1 MKKILT
7 SLFLLV
13 ILAGCTSTIPDSL
26 VNEESAE
33 NAILCEEDSFSKT
46 TTCRTEWV
54 SSSWTTEGA
63 EHGLFDSNKS
73 ISYRLL
79 SETKNST
86 TKISLVLSY
95 VNNHGWS
102 FFEYAYDSEGKKFP
116 LERYSS
122 DVKTVVYNQ
131 AITKEIY
138 TLDLTQAYIKNHKTG
153 MSFKLYG
160 KSIQIP
166 FNVPEPYIK
175 GFLNFLKKTK
185 KI

>member
-1 MKKILT
+1 MKKYLT
-7 SLFLLV
+7 SLILSFVLV
-13 ILAGCTSTIPDSL
+13 GCASTIPDSL

-33 NAILCEEDSFSKT
+33 NAISCEEDSFSKT
-46 TTCRTEWV
+46 TTCKAEKV
-54 SSSWTTEGA
+54 SSSWTTKGVEQ
-63 EHGLFDSNKS
+63 GLFDSNKS
-73 ISYRLL
+73 VSYQLL
-79 SETKNST
+79 SETKNSN
-86 TKISLVLSY
+86 TKIYLVLRY
-95 VNNHGWS
+95 YNNHGWS

-131 AITKEIY
+131 AITEEIY

-153 MSFKLYG
+153 MSFQLYG
-160 KSIQIP
+160 KSMQIP

>member
-1 MKKILT
+1 MKRILT
-7 SLFLLV
+7 SLFLSI
-13 ILAGCTSTIPDSL
+13 ILAGCTSTIPAYL

-33 NAILCEEDSFSKT
+33 NTISCEEDSFSKT
-46 TTCRTEWV
+46 TTCKSSWV

-63 EHGLFDSNKS
+63 EHALFDNNKAVT
-73 ISYRLL
+73 YRLL
-79 SETKNST
+79 SETKNSN
-86 TKISLVLSY
+86 TKISLIIQYL
-95 VNNHGWS
+95 NNHGWS

-131 AITKEIY
+131 AITEEIY

-160 KSIQIP
+160 KSLQIP